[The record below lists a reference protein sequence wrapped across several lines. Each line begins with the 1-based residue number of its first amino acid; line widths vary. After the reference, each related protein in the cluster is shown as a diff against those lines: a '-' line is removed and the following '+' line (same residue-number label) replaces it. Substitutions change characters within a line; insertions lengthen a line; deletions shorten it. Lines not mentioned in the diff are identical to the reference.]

1 MIDRIR
7 RGEDPVPRA
16 PAPESTVAHLAARF
30 MKAHV
35 EVNCR
40 PKTVETLGAIVRL
53 HVVPQLGTLAI
64 SAALHDGMRG
74 TPYQA
79 NRTVD
84 TIARMYSLAEAWGL
98 VPPDRNPCRSVRRYR
113 ERPRERFL
121 SAGEYRR
128 LGAAL
133 DAAEA
138 DGSVIASA
146 IAAIR
151 LLLLTGCRKMEIVR
165 LRWDDLDRTAGEIG
179 LTDAKTGTRRVPP
192 TPAAKWVLGR
202 IARDDGN
209 P

>member
-7 RGEDPVPRA
+7 RSEEPVP
-16 PAPESTVAHLAARF
+16 PEPEPTVADLADRF
-30 MKAHV
+30 MKA
-35 EVNCR
+35 CR
-40 PKTVETLGAIVRL
+40 GELPAQDRRDPRGDRQAPRGA
-53 HVVPQLGTLAI
+53 
-64 SAALHDGMRG
+64 AAWHAGDLRGRAVAHRGAARQDARDALPGQPHGGHDRQDVQPGRG
-74 TPYQA
+74 
-79 NRTVD
+79 
-84 TIARMYSLAEAWGL
+84 LGL

-121 SAGEYRR
+121 STEEYRR

-165 LRWDDLDRTAGEIG
+165 LRCVNLQSR
-179 LTDAKTGTRRVPP
+179 LTHLVCLAARRS
-192 TPAAKWVLGR
+192 
-202 IARDDGN
+202 ARCAVHTVTMARHEG
-209 P
+209 